1 MNIENLDYDLLDN
14 ILETLP
20 ADISFID
27 AEDTVQY
34 FNKFGE
40 RIFHRPKSVIG
51 RKVQDCHPEHS
62 LPKVEQLLDE
72 MKAGEREDAE
82 FWIELDD
89 KKVYIHYFVVR
100 GDEGEYLGCLETS
113 QDITRHREVKGEK
126 RLLTKD

>member
-20 ADISFID
+20 VDISFID

-34 FNKFGE
+34 SNKFGE

-51 RKVQDCHPEHS
+51 RKVQDCHPEHN

-72 MKAGEREDAE
+72 MKAGEREEAE
-82 FWIELDD
+82 FWIDLDD
-89 KKVYIHYFVVR
+89 KKVYIQYFAVR
-100 GDEGEYLGCLETS
+100 GDKGEYLGYLEAS

-126 RLLTKD
+126 RLLI